1 MELLQCLFVKNRWY
15 RSGATIPME
24 GIVVHST
31 GANNPDLKRYV
42 QPATGQTVGLAVLE
56 PDFKELSYY
65 GMLTKLGT
73 NTNGNDWNRASQ
85 ELGVHAWVGKLAGGK
100 VAAVQSLPWDS
111 FVYGVGAGR
120 NGSYNSS
127 HIQFEIC
134 EDTTDAAYTRE
145 AYRTAA
151 ELCAYLCRAF
161 EIPVEKIVSH
171 NEAGRT
177 GYGSH
182 HVDPEH
188 WWSLYGYTMDGFR
201 QDVQRLLDGEEWEEP
216 PMRYDNLK
224 AMPDWARPTVEK
236 LVNSGLLNGD
246 GSGLNLS
253 EDMVRLLVILDRAGN
268 FEREGA
274 ET

>member
-15 RSGATIPME
+15 RSGTTIPMT

-31 GANNPDLKRYV
+31 GANNPNLKRYV
-42 QPATGQTVGLAVLE
+42 QPAAGQTVGLAVLE
-56 PDFKELSYY
+56 PEYEESSCS
-65 GMLTKLGT
+65 GMLAKLGT
-73 NTNGNDWNRASQ
+73 NTNGNDWNRATQ
-85 ELGVHAWVGKLAGGK
+85 ELGVHAWVGKLANGK
-100 VAAVQSLPWDS
+100 VAAIQSLPWDS

-171 NEAGRT
+171 NEAGLT
-177 GYGSH
+177 GYGSR

-201 QDVQRLLDGEEWEEP
+201 QDVQRLLNGETWEEAQ
-216 PMRYDNLK
+216 MRYDNLE
-224 AMPDWARPTVEK
+224 ALPDWARPTVEK
-236 LVNSGLLNGD
+236 LVEEGLLNGD
-246 GSGLNLS
+246 GSSLNLS

-274 ET
+274 KT

>member
-15 RSGATIPME
+15 RSGTTIPMT

-31 GANNPDLKRYV
+31 GANNPNAKRYV
-42 QPATGQTVGLAVLE
+42 QPAAGQTMGLAVLE
-56 PDFKELSYY
+56 PEYAESSYY
-65 GMLTKLGT
+65 GMLAKLGT

-85 ELGVHAWVGKLAGGK
+85 ELGVHAWVGKLANGK
-100 VAAVQSLPWDS
+100 VAAIQSLPWDS

-134 EDTTDAAYTRE
+134 EDTTDAAYTKE

-171 NEAGRT
+171 NEAGLT
-177 GYGSH
+177 GYGSR

-188 WWSLYGYTMDGFR
+188 WWSLYGYTMNGFR
-201 QDVQRLLDGEEWEEP
+201 QDVQSLLDGYEWEEGNT
-216 PMRYDNLK
+216 MRYNKVDEL
-224 AMPDWARPTVEK
+224 PGWAKPTVEK
-236 LVNSGLLNGD
+236 LIAKGLLNGD
-246 GSGLNLS
+246 GSGLGLTS
-253 EDMVRLLVILDRAGN
+253 DMVRLLVILDRAGT
-268 FEREGA
+268 FDK
-274 ET
+274 